1 MLHAGSEYLSQEEV
15 RAKLSFL
22 SQPDLLRLLR
32 IARFQARKLRG
43 GDAEDLLAE
52 GLHRVVSGDR
62 RWPRGLD
69 TAPFMNNVLASIVS
83 SHAKHAV
90 FVGKYEVEPPV
101 DQSDGEDLLGRADLE
116 GQDDP
121 IEKIYAQQ
129 MLGRLTTEL
138 SDDPESLAVAMCVG
152 EGMTALETQSQFRLT
167 QHQYDAARKRL
178 GRVVKR
184 IMDTE
189 ITA

>member
-1 MLHAGSEYLSQEEV
+1 
-15 RAKLSFL
+15 
-22 SQPDLLRLLR
+22 
-32 IARFQARKLRG
+32 
-43 GDAEDLLAE
+43 
-52 GLHRVVSGDR
+52 
-62 RWPRGLD
+62 
-69 TAPFMNNVLASIVS
+69 MNNVLASIVS